1 MYASTKESLK
11 QMELLRK
18 SISDSKTR
26 IDVDGTSGYND
37 FFVIVN
43 GSVEFYTELFKES
56 LISKRP
62 IIITSATTGNK
73 ILINPDNVFNV
84 TITEEIEEEKYDE

>member
-1 MYASTKESLK
+1 MIISTKDLLK
-11 QMELLRK
+11 QLELLREGL
-18 SISDSKTR
+18 SDKQTR

-43 GSVEFYTELFKES
+43 GSVEFYTDLFKES
-56 LISKRP
+56 LVAKRP

-84 TITEEIEEEKYDE
+84 TITEEIKEEK

>member
-1 MYASTKESLK
+1 MIVSPK
-11 QMELLRK
+11 ELLKELQLLREG
-18 SISDSKTR
+18 ISDKQTR

-43 GSVEFYTELFKES
+43 GSVEFYTELFKQS
-56 LISKRP
+56 LVSKRP
-62 IIITSATTGNK
+62 IIITSATTGAE

-84 TITEEIEEEKYDE
+84 TIKEATEEEK